1 MLKPEDLIGTWEM
14 VEYYLEKDGKRVYPL
29 GTGCKGYLMG
39 TDELGRD
46 IFTRI
51 VHGGKKTMTIGA
63 VAVIISAV
71 IAIIVGCLSGYFGG
85 WVDMLLMRVTEVFG
99 AIPFLPFALILSAI
113 LAGTNISEDTRIFMI
128 MVILGL
134 LSWTGLARMIRGQ
147 VLAEREKEFVIAAK
161 AMGVKESRIAFK
173 HILPNILP
181 QYIVYLSTGVA
192 SMIIMVSGFAFLG
205 LGFTAGTPEWGAM
218 LNEARKSLYA
228 HPELLVYPGVCIAAT
243 AAAFNLFGEALRDVL
258 ERGEAR

>member
-1 MLKPEDLIGTWEM
+1 MSVFGRLFRNPQAVVGFAMIVLFLLAA
-14 VEYYLEKDGKRVYPL
+14 VL
-29 GTGCKGYLMG
+29 GTIGIVAGCFSACAPRAVQTALRYVCDVFIAFPAVVLAAALTGVAGNGVATLLASIVVSMWAWFVRMAAAYARVEMGKGY
-39 TDELGRD
+39 
-46 IFTRI
+46 
-51 VHGGKKTMTIGA
+51 
-63 VAVIISAV
+63 
-71 IAIIVGCLSGYFGG
+71 
-85 WVDMLLMRVTEVFG
+85 
-99 AIPFLPFALILSAI
+99 ALA
-113 LAGTNISEDTRIFMI
+113 
-128 MVILGL
+128 
-134 LSWTGLARMIRGQ
+134 
-147 VLAEREKEFVIAAK
+147 
-161 AMGVKESRIAFK
+161 SRIAGCGTSRLVFK

-228 HPELLVYPGVCIAAT
+228 HPELLVYPGLSIAVT